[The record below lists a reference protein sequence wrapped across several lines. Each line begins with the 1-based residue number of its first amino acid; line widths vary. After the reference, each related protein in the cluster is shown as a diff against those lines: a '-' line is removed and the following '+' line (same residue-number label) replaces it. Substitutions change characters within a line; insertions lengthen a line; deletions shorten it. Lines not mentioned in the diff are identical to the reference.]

1 MNSLKVLKNEDI
13 KSKIL
18 IICFIIFS
26 FNFSLPSIIYWI
38 KNKNLYKFIWTW
50 TFIFKKPETQF
61 DSLMNSIL
69 FFTFISALFIIYCLI
84 VKNHKKVFKSTKQ
97 ILIVIF
103 IISLLFLAIIPYTSL
118 DVYSYIANGWT
129 SAHYKEN
136 PYYVPINE
144 IAEKYQVNDPM
155 FAKVANCWR
164 SETVVYGPLWS
175 LICGGLSAL
184 SFGNLNMAL
193 LTFKFANVIIHI
205 LNCILISKITKRKQ
219 FVILYGLNPFI
230 LFEAI
235 GNVHNDIFVVFFIL
249 LAIYFVLKKK
259 NIFFAVASI
268 AMATAIK
275 YLAILILP
283 FLVLYA
289 VRKKEIKERIKF
301 CIYCGIEYVAIII
314 LFYLLYLQDLQVL
327 SGLFIQQTKY
337 NRSIFFII
345 YYMFNKNQE
354 KVLPIQN
361 MVFIVFA
368 IYYAYVVI
376 KLLLQ
381 KQMRFNNIIRKYN
394 VILLIFTFIII
405 TNFNSWYIMWIFP
418 TFFWLKS
425 KNINTI
431 INLSYASQIANI
443 ANYVL
448 WSEEEY
454 LGIPYIIIMT
464 ITGIILSRVKN
475 DEKIRSKI

>member
-1 MNSLKVLKNEDI
+1 MIN
-13 KSKIL
+13 KS
-18 IICFIIFS
+18 
-26 FNFSLPSIIYWI
+26 
-38 KNKNLYKFIWTW
+38 
-50 TFIFKKPETQF
+50 
-61 DSLMNSIL
+61 
-69 FFTFISALFIIYCLI
+69 
-84 VKNHKKVFKSTKQ
+84 
-97 ILIVIF
+97 
-103 IISLLFLAIIPYTSL
+103 
-118 DVYSYIANGWT
+118 
-129 SAHYKEN
+129 
-136 PYYVPINE
+136 
-144 IAEKYQVNDPM
+144 
-155 FAKVANCWR
+155 
-164 SETVVYGPLWS
+164 
-175 LICGGLSAL
+175 
-184 SFGNLNMAL
+184 
-193 LTFKFANVIIHI
+193 
-205 LNCILISKITKRKQ
+205 
-219 FVILYGLNPFI
+219 
-230 LFEAI
+230 
-235 GNVHNDIFVVFFIL
+235 
-249 LAIYFVLKKK
+249 
-259 NIFFAVASI
+259 
-268 AMATAIK
+268 
-275 YLAILILP
+275 
-283 FLVLYA
+283 
-289 VRKKEIKERIKF
+289 
-301 CIYCGIEYVAIII
+301 
-314 LFYLLYLQDLQVL
+314 
-327 SGLFIQQTKY
+327 
-337 NRSIFFII
+337 
-345 YYMFNKNQE
+345 QE